1 MESHFCANG
10 SDRLAE
16 KIDDVISQASGAGF
30 FCRETGGDQILYSP
44 VSGVVTCHENMFLK
58 TEIDTA
64 DPHHYRL
71 MLEIF
76 PLNVVGARYLV
87 YCQMTTG
94 HTQLFRLTAGNA
106 QLSLLKVAA
115 QPVGSSLKPEDA
127 PHVGLRLKLHWI
139 RRWFDQ
145 LLNVT

>member
-30 FCRETGGDQILYSP
+30 FCRETGGDQILCSSVP
-44 VSGVVTCHENMFLK
+44 
-58 TEIDTA
+58 EIDTA